1 VRDAFGVELP
11 LRSVFE
17 APAIAQL
24 SQVIE
29 SLKDSI
35 AQNKA
40 PALVPI
46 SRESRRMKLSSLN
59 QERKENKG

>member
-1 VRDAFGVELP
+1 

-29 SLKDSI
+29 SLKESK
-35 AQNKA
+35 AQSQA

-59 QERKENKG
+59 KEDKQR